1 MPRRDV
7 DDPSQCPLRSPRFW
21 EVLQA
26 CELGRDKVFG
36 RDVPARKRQDSG
48 AAMTDSSRSPDIQS
62 TNKTANEPII
72 QSAGRNTCSWR
83 SSRGQVP
90 RQCLG
95 AASSRSRQPARLG
108 TLRESRR
115 DFRKSGATKR
125 IGPLRV
131 AFSTG
136 LQSLQMVI
144 TTVPRSEGCRSD
156 RDGRADLKRRMCPL
170 SLGGAAERSS

>member
-115 DFRKSGATKR
+115 DFRKVDAPKRSFHGVWQTRRGSRRGRWSSRQSRGAR
-125 IGPLRV
+125 
-131 AFSTG
+131 
-136 LQSLQMVI
+136 
-144 TTVPRSEGCRSD
+144 
-156 RDGRADLKRRMCPL
+156 
-170 SLGGAAERSS
+170 GAGAVVMGVKV